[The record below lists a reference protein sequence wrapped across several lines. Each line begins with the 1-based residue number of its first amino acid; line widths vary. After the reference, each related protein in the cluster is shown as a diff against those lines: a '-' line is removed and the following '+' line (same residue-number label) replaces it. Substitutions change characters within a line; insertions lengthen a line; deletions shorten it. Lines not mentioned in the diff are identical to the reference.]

1 MPPLAIDHAVV
12 AVRDLER
19 AAHAFTELGFTLTP
33 LGVHSIGSRNHC
45 IVLGATYVELLEPS
59 GTHPWLDHYRGF
71 LEKRGDGL
79 AALALRTP
87 DAEASYRDLLA
98 QGVAVEPPMDLARPV
113 TLDGE
118 ERVARFRIVQVAP
131 EVFVC
136 QHCTPELVWRPEWQ
150 KHRNG
155 AAELASIDFPGASP
169 FVGAPAGIRWRSS
182 AALHVSGLSRRAAV
196 QLHGVAL
203 VAA

>member
-1 MPPLAIDHAVV
+1 M
-12 AVRDLER
+12 RDLER
-19 AAHAFTELGFTLTP
+19 AAHAFTALGFTLTP

-45 IVLGATYVELLEPS
+45 IMLGATYIELLQPS

-71 LEKRGDGL
+71 LEKTGDGL

-98 QGVAVEPPMDLARPV
+98 QGVAAKPPMDLARPV
-113 TLDGE
+113 TLEGE
-118 ERVARFRIVQVAP
+118 ERIARFRIVQVAP
-131 EVFVC
+131 DAFVC
-136 QHCTPELVWRPEWQ
+136 QHCTPELVWRTEWQ

-155 AAELASIDFPGASP
+155 AVELASVDFPGASP
-169 FVGAPAGIRWRSS
+169 FARAPAGIRWCSS
-182 AALHVSGLSRRAAV
+182 AALHISGLARRAAV

>member
-19 AAHAFTELGFTLTP
+19 AARSFTALGFTLTP

-45 IVLGATYVELLEPS
+45 IMFGVTYVELLQPS
-59 GTHPWLDHYRGF
+59 GAHPWLDHYRCF
-71 LEKRGDGL
+71 LETGDGL

-87 DAEASYRDLLA
+87 DAEASYRELLA
-98 QGVAVEPPMDLARPV
+98 QGVPVKPPMDLARPV

-118 ERVARFRIVQVAP
+118 ERIARFRIVQVTP
-131 EVFVC
+131 EVFLC
-136 QHCTPELVWRPEWQ
+136 EHGTPELVWRSEWQ
-150 KHRNG
+150 RHLNG
-155 AAELASIDFPGASP
+155 AAELASVDFSGASP
-169 FVGAPAGIRWRSS
+169 FAGAPAGIRWRSA

-196 QLHGVAL
+196 QLHGVTL